1 MVVKR
6 DGRLQEFEK
15 EKILSRVT
23 TACAKRPIAS
33 RVIERMVEDVEE
45 TLQALGRAE
54 IPSATIGEM
63 VLDRLR
69 ELDRVAYVRWA
80 SVHRNFQDL
89 ESFELVVRDLRQ
101 ETIQPPNTSQLTM
114 LDDEFDKHK
123 AVRSKRRSRM
133 AQ

>member
-101 ETIQPPNTSQLTM
+101 ETMQPPNTTQLTM
-114 LDDEFDKHK
+114 LDDEFDKRK
-123 AVRSKRRSRM
+123 AARSKRRSRM